1 MTDIQ
6 RYGLSTEGS
15 LMPKPSGQYV
25 LYADHVLAR
34 NEAYVKGGEDT
45 RRPAYDGGYEE
56 GKRYGLAL
64 RDVAWDEGVAY
75 GIAQAV
81 QRVEA
86 LFKNA
91 HRLMS
96 DGHYSYVVPDSAD
109 VIAAIKG
116 ESEPGYCPQC
126 RDRTDFHYQDDDGRW
141 FCRHCLCDYAIEGD
155 NDGSV

>member
-1 MTDIQ
+1 MTDMR
-6 RYGLSTEGS
+6 RYDYDTIANSPL
-15 LMPKPSGQYV
+15 KYR
-25 LYADHVLAR
+25 ADVFVLASDA
-34 NEAYVKGGEDT
+34 EAAIAAAEQRGMRQAHDSV
-45 RRPAYDGGYEE
+45 PA
-56 GKRYGLAL
+56 LQQ
-64 RDVAWDEGVAY
+64 Y
-75 GIAQAV
+75 GIEKYHEGQRDAIAAAV